1 MIQKYIKIKDI
12 EIPINIKNYKNSKSI
27 KMYFKANVLNIT
39 KPTRLSDKRMMGI
52 LKLEEDELYNKYKK
66 IMSSEVKSVKQWEN
80 EEKIFYKGK
89 HMKIIK
95 KVKWALVSVWI
106 FIVLIMVIG
115 TIVIG
120 RSYLSEMFGDGY
132 SIQSLYS
139 ISDPIKETYRN
150 LSIIMSEVQEDLQ
163 TNPNKFY
170 DKKYFES
177 LNQKAG
183 NYRTSVLVYLNG
195 EFVYSGIQ
203 KDIEELE
210 SSLLTKRTIYT
221 NGERDIDQDN
231 NLSEVSVEDMGAQG
245 SYSFGENGKTYEYML
260 TTPQAYLCNEIDYQ
274 IDGKPISVF
283 LVTYYGNYVSQF
295 KSALVGFIFMMFL
308 IMLVL
313 TTALSALVYTQFIRP
328 LVRLK
333 EAAEEIGTGNLNS
346 PVDVSSSRK
355 DEIGELCRSF
365 NDMRVRLNESV
376 ELKMQ
381 YEEENRELIS
391 NISHDLKTPI
401 TTIKGYVEGLMD
413 GVADTP
419 EKQDR
424 YLKMIYNKANEL
436 DALINELS
444 LYTNI
449 TNNAIPYE
457 FHRVSVKDY
466 FNDCMEE
473 VRADLLSHNMTL
485 TYNNYCA
492 EDVKVVVDP
501 DQLKRVI
508 NNVVTNAIKY
518 TDKEEG
524 HIDISIEESEKM
536 VKVSINDDGRGIDK
550 ESLPHI
556 FDRTYRA
563 DSARRSRGGSGLG
576 LAICKKI
583 VEEHGGKIWATS
595 TKGEGTT
602 IYFTLKKYIK
612 EENKDEQN
620 IDN

>member
-1 MIQKYIKIKDI
+1 MSI
-12 EIPINIKNYKNSKSI
+12 EN
-27 KMYFKANVLNIT
+27 
-39 KPTRLSDKRMMGI
+39 
-52 LKLEEDELYNKYKK
+52 
-66 IMSSEVKSVKQWEN
+66 
-80 EEKIFYKGK
+80 FYKGK

-95 KVKWALVSVWI
+95 KVKWALISVWI

-170 DKKYFES
+170 DKKYLES

-536 VKVSINDDGRGIDK
+536 IKVSINDDGRGIDK

-563 DSARRSRGGSGLG
+563 DNARRSRGGSGLG

>member
-1 MIQKYIKIKDI
+1 
-12 EIPINIKNYKNSKSI
+12 
-27 KMYFKANVLNIT
+27 
-39 KPTRLSDKRMMGI
+39 
-52 LKLEEDELYNKYKK
+52 
-66 IMSSEVKSVKQWEN
+66 
-80 EEKIFYKGK
+80 
-89 HMKIIK
+89 MKIIN
-95 KVKWALVSVWI
+95 KVKWVLISIWI
-106 FIVLIMVIG
+106 FIVVIMLVG

-120 RSYLSEMFGDGY
+120 RRYLSKMFGDGY
-132 SIQSLYS
+132 GIQSLYS

-150 LSIIMSEVQEDLQ
+150 LSVIMSDIQESLQ
-163 TNPNKFY
+163 TTPEKFY
-170 DKKYFES
+170 DEKYLDS
-177 LNQKAG
+177 LNKKAE
-183 NYRTSVLVYLNG
+183 NYRTSV
-195 EFVYSGIQ
+195 FVLFDGQFTYEGITQ
-203 KDIEELE
+203 DADQLK
-210 SSLLTKRTIYT
+210 SSLLTKHAIYT
-221 NGERDIDQDN
+221 TGEKGLEQN
-231 NLSEVSVEDMGAQG
+231 EEGSFLEDDLEELNQQG
-245 SYSFGENGKTYEYML
+245 SIAFGEYGKTYEYML
-260 TTPQAYLCNEIDYQ
+260 TSPQAYLCNEIDYQ
-274 IDGKPISVF
+274 IDGKEISIF

-295 KSALVGFIFMMFL
+295 KSAIAGFVVLMLI

-313 TTALSALVYTQFIRP
+313 TTALSAIVYMQFIRP
-328 LVRLK
+328 LVKLK
-333 EAAEEIGTGNLNS
+333 EAAEDIGTGNLGN
-346 PVDVSSSRK
+346 PVEVTPGRH

-365 NDMRVRLNESV
+365 NDMRERLNESV

-436 DALINELS
+436 DVLINELS

-473 VRADLLSHNMTL
+473 VQADLLSHNMTL
-485 TYNNYCA
+485 TYKNYCA

-508 NNVVTNAIKY
+508 NNIVTNAIKY
-518 TDKEEG
+518 TDKENG
-524 HIDISIEESEKM
+524 HIEIYIHESEKM
-536 VKVSINDDGRGIDK
+536 IKVSINDDGRGIDK

-595 TKGEGTT
+595 QKGEGTT
-602 IYFTLKKYIK
+602 IFFTLKKYIK
-612 EENKDEQN
+612 EENENEQN

>member
-1 MIQKYIKIKDI
+1 
-12 EIPINIKNYKNSKSI
+12 
-27 KMYFKANVLNIT
+27 
-39 KPTRLSDKRMMGI
+39 
-52 LKLEEDELYNKYKK
+52 
-66 IMSSEVKSVKQWEN
+66 
-80 EEKIFYKGK
+80 
-89 HMKIIK
+89 MKIIK

-419 EKQDR
+419 EKRDK
-424 YLKMIYNKANEL
+424 YIKTIYNKANEMDL
-436 DALINELS
+436 LLNELT
-444 LYTNI
+444 LYSKIDTNR
-449 TNNAIPYE
+449 IPYNFSKINVME
-457 FHRVSVKDY
+457 YFDDCVEEIGLDLEAKNIGLSY
-466 FNDCMEE
+466 FNYAGDD
-473 VRADLLSHNMTL
+473 VQIIADP
-485 TYNNYCA
+485 
-492 EDVKVVVDP
+492 E
-501 DQLKRVI
+501 QLKRVI
-508 NNVVTNAIKY
+508 HNIINNSIKY
-518 TDKEEG
+518 LDKPKGFINIRVKDVGDFIQVE
-524 HIDISIEESEKM
+524 IEDNGK
-536 VKVSINDDGRGIDK
+536 GIAKKD
-550 ESLPHI
+550 LPYI
-556 FDRTYRA
+556 FDRFFRA
-563 DSARRSRGGSGLG
+563 DTSRNSATGGSGIG
-576 LAICKKI
+576 LSIVRKI
-583 VEEHGGKIWATS
+583 IEDHGGKIWATS
-595 TKGEGTT
+595 
-602 IYFTLKKYIK
+602 K
-612 EENKDEQN
+612 EETGTIMYFVLRKYQEVPNE
-620 IDN
+620 

>member
-1 MIQKYIKIKDI
+1 M
-12 EIPINIKNYKNSKSI
+12 SI
-27 KMYFKANVLNIT
+27 A
-39 KPTRLSDKRMMGI
+39 R
-52 LKLEEDELYNKYKK
+52 
-66 IMSSEVKSVKQWEN
+66 
-80 EEKIFYKGK
+80 EKISSNLQDYEMSIENFYKGK

-95 KVKWALVSVWI
+95 KVKWALISVWI

-170 DKKYFES
+170 DKKYLES

-536 VKVSINDDGRGIDK
+536 IKVSINDDGRGIDK

-563 DSARRSRGGSGLG
+563 DNARRSRGGSGLG

>member
-1 MIQKYIKIKDI
+1 MSIAREKTSSNLKDY
-12 EIPINIKNYKNSKSI
+12 EMSI
-27 KMYFKANVLNIT
+27 A
-39 KPTRLSDKRMMGI
+39 R
-52 LKLEEDELYNKYKK
+52 
-66 IMSSEVKSVKQWEN
+66 
-80 EEKIFYKGK
+80 EKISSNLQDYEMSIENFYKGK

-170 DKKYFES
+170 DKKYLES

-203 KDIEELE
+203 NDIEELE

-221 NGERDIDQDN
+221 NGEKDIDQDN
-231 NLSEVSVEDMGAQG
+231 NLSEISAEDMGAQG
-245 SYSFGENGKTYEYML
+245 SYSFGEHGKTYEYML

-536 VKVSINDDGRGIDK
+536 IKVSINDDGRGIDK

-563 DSARRSRGGSGLG
+563 DSARHSRGGSGLG

-620 IDN
+620 TDN

>member
-1 MIQKYIKIKDI
+1 M
-12 EIPINIKNYKNSKSI
+12 SI
-27 KMYFKANVLNIT
+27 A
-39 KPTRLSDKRMMGI
+39 R
-52 LKLEEDELYNKYKK
+52 
-66 IMSSEVKSVKQWEN
+66 
-80 EEKIFYKGK
+80 EKISSNLQDYEMSIAREMISSNLQDYEMSIENFYKGK

-106 FIVLIMVIG
+106 FIVLIMMIG

-170 DKKYFES
+170 DKKYLES

-203 KDIEELE
+203 NDIEELE

-221 NGERDIDQDN
+221 NGEKDIDQDN
-231 NLSEVSVEDMGAQG
+231 NLSEVSAEDMGAQG
-245 SYSFGENGKTYEYML
+245 SYSFGEYGKTYEYML

-536 VKVSINDDGRGIDK
+536 IKVSINDDGRGIDK

-620 IDN
+620 TDN

>member
-1 MIQKYIKIKDI
+1 
-12 EIPINIKNYKNSKSI
+12 
-27 KMYFKANVLNIT
+27 
-39 KPTRLSDKRMMGI
+39 
-52 LKLEEDELYNKYKK
+52 
-66 IMSSEVKSVKQWEN
+66 
-80 EEKIFYKGK
+80 
-89 HMKIIK
+89 MKIIK

-183 NYRTSVLVYLNG
+183 NYRISVLVYLNG

-536 VKVSINDDGRGIDK
+536 IKVSINDDGRGIDK

-563 DSARRSRGGSGLG
+563 DNARRSRGGSGLG

>member
-1 MIQKYIKIKDI
+1 
-12 EIPINIKNYKNSKSI
+12 
-27 KMYFKANVLNIT
+27 
-39 KPTRLSDKRMMGI
+39 
-52 LKLEEDELYNKYKK
+52 
-66 IMSSEVKSVKQWEN
+66 
-80 EEKIFYKGK
+80 
-89 HMKIIK
+89 MKIIK

-419 EKQDR
+419 EKMDK
-424 YLKMIYNKANEL
+424 YIKTIYNKAI
-436 DALINELS
+436 DMDRLINELTTYS
-444 LYTNI
+444 GI
-449 TNNAIPYE
+449 DNNRIPYN
-457 FHRVSVKDY
+457 FHRINVADY
-466 FNDCMEE
+466 FGDCVEE
-473 VRADLLSHNMTL
+473 VGLDLEQRGIKLNYSNLVSPDTVVIADPEQM
-485 TYNNYCA
+485 
-492 EDVKVVVDP
+492 K
-501 DQLKRVI
+501 KVI
-508 NNVVTNAIKY
+508 NNIISNSVKY
-518 TDKEEG
+518 MDKPNG
-524 HIDISIEESEKM
+524 HIDIRILDEVDAIRVEIEDNGK
-536 VKVSINDDGRGIDK
+536 GIAQKDLQK
-550 ESLPHI
+550 I
-556 FDRTYRA
+556 FERFYRTDASRN
-563 DSARRSRGGSGLG
+563 SAQGGSGIG
-576 LAICKKI
+576 LSIVKKI
-583 VEEHGGKIWATS
+583 IEDHGGYVWATA
-595 TKGEGTT
+595 KEGEGTCMH
-602 IYFTLKKYIK
+602 FVLRKYIELQPGGTK
-612 EENKDEQN
+612 
-620 IDN
+620 

>member
-1 MIQKYIKIKDI
+1 M
-12 EIPINIKNYKNSKSI
+12 SI
-27 KMYFKANVLNIT
+27 AREKTSSNLQDY
-39 KPTRLSDKRMMGI
+39 
-52 LKLEEDELYNKYKK
+52 E
-66 IMSSEVKSVKQWEN
+66 MSIAR
-80 EEKIFYKGK
+80 EKISSNLQDYEMSIENFYKGK

-95 KVKWALVSVWI
+95 KVKWALISVWI

-170 DKKYFES
+170 DKKYLES

-203 KDIEELE
+203 NDIEELE

-221 NGERDIDQDN
+221 NGEKDIDQDN
-231 NLSEVSVEDMGAQG
+231 NLSEVSAEDMGAQG
-245 SYSFGENGKTYEYML
+245 SYSFGEHGKTYEYML

-536 VKVSINDDGRGIDK
+536 IKVSINDDGRGIDK

>member
-1 MIQKYIKIKDI
+1 
-12 EIPINIKNYKNSKSI
+12 
-27 KMYFKANVLNIT
+27 
-39 KPTRLSDKRMMGI
+39 
-52 LKLEEDELYNKYKK
+52 
-66 IMSSEVKSVKQWEN
+66 
-80 EEKIFYKGK
+80 
-89 HMKIIK
+89 MKIIK
-95 KVKWALVSVWI
+95 KVKWALVSVWV

-120 RSYLSEMFGDGY
+120 RSYLSEMFGNGY

-139 ISDPIKETYRN
+139 INDPIKETYQN
-150 LSIIMSEVQEDLQ
+150 LSIIMTDVKECMQEDSG
-163 TNPNKFY
+163 KFF
-170 DKKYFES
+170 DKKYLDS
-177 LNQKAG
+177 LNMKAK
-183 NYRTSVLVYLNG
+183 NYNTSVLVLING
-195 EFVYSGIQ
+195 EFTYSGITDDVEQ
-203 KDIEELE
+203 LQQ
-210 SSLLTKRTIYT
+210 SLLTKRAIYT
-221 NGERDIDQDN
+221 TGEKGIIEENSTEDGSKEQSKQDSDI
-231 NLSEVSVEDMGAQG
+231 
-245 SYSFGENGKTYEYML
+245 FGEGGKTYEYLL
-260 TTPQAYLCNEIDYQ
+260 TSPQAYLCNEIDYQ
-274 IDGKPISVF
+274 VDGKPISVF

-295 KSALVGFIFMMFL
+295 RSAIVGFIVMMFL
-308 IMLVL
+308 IMVVL
-313 TTALSALVYTQFIRP
+313 TTGLSTLVYIQFIRP

-333 EAAEEIGTGNLNS
+333 EAAEEIGTGNLNN

-365 NDMRVRLNESV
+365 NDMRERLNESV

-485 TYNNYCA
+485 TYNNYCTD
-492 EDVKVVVDP
+492 DVKVVVDP

-508 NNVVTNAIKY
+508 NNIVTNAIKY

-536 VKVSINDDGRGIDK
+536 IKVSINDDGRGIDK

-595 TKGEGTT
+595 QKGEGTT

-612 EENKDEQN
+612 EENRDEQN
-620 IDN
+620 TDN

>member
-1 MIQKYIKIKDI
+1 MRRKKTSSDLQDYEMSIAREKTSSNLQDYEMSIAREKTSSNLQDYEMSI
-12 EIPINIKNYKNSKSI
+12 EN
-27 KMYFKANVLNIT
+27 
-39 KPTRLSDKRMMGI
+39 
-52 LKLEEDELYNKYKK
+52 
-66 IMSSEVKSVKQWEN
+66 
-80 EEKIFYKGK
+80 FYKGK

-170 DKKYFES
+170 DKKYLES

-203 KDIEELE
+203 NDIEELE

-221 NGERDIDQDN
+221 NGEKDIDQDN
-231 NLSEVSVEDMGAQG
+231 NLSEVSAEDMGAQG
-245 SYSFGENGKTYEYML
+245 SYSFGEHGKTYEYML

-536 VKVSINDDGRGIDK
+536 IKVSINDDGRGIDK

-620 IDN
+620 TDN

>member
-1 MIQKYIKIKDI
+1 MKLNTKLKVSFVVMFLLPIVLCSIVITGIMVIQNKGMQTNYEVEGVEWGSNLAPASMLSRITNSIYDEIRREATENPERFNDQKYLQ
-12 EIPINIKNYKNSKSI
+12 ELS
-27 KMYFKANVLNIT
+27 ANVEARFSNFILRKNNEIVFSDVGESQSLTDDMLPDYGEGDNNSGYNVYYGDEYQCLVKQYDFTDKAGNCYSAFILTETVKIVPQMKLMLMELLLAVIIILIMTSLLLTLWMHSSIVKPIMRLKLAAQNIQEGNLDFELPVEYSGDEIASLT
-39 KPTRLSDKRMMGI
+39 KDFEEMRII
-52 LKLEEDELYNKYKK
+52 LKN
-66 IMSSEVKSVKQWEN
+66 N
-80 EEKIFYKGK
+80 AEEKIK
-89 HMKIIK
+89 
-95 KVKWALVSVWI
+95 AE
-106 FIVLIMVIG
+106 
-115 TIVIG
+115 
-120 RSYLSEMFGDGY
+120 SEE
-132 SIQSLYS
+132 
-139 ISDPIKETYRN
+139 K
-150 LSIIMSEVQEDLQ
+150 
-163 TNPNKFY
+163 
-170 DKKYFES
+170 
-177 LNQKAG
+177 
-183 NYRTSVLVYLNG
+183 
-195 EFVYSGIQ
+195 
-203 KDIEELE
+203 
-210 SSLLTKRTIYT
+210 
-221 NGERDIDQDN
+221 
-231 NLSEVSVEDMGAQG
+231 
-245 SYSFGENGKTYEYML
+245 
-260 TTPQAYLCNEIDYQ
+260 
-274 IDGKPISVF
+274 
-283 LVTYYGNYVSQF
+283 
-295 KSALVGFIFMMFL
+295 
-308 IMLVL
+308 
-313 TTALSALVYTQFIRP
+313 
-328 LVRLK
+328 
-333 EAAEEIGTGNLNS
+333 
-346 PVDVSSSRK
+346 
-355 DEIGELCRSF
+355 
-365 NDMRVRLNESV
+365 
-376 ELKMQ
+376 
-381 YEEENRELIS
+381 ELIR
-391 NISHDLKTPI
+391 NISHDLKTPL
-401 TTIKGYVEGLMD
+401 TAIKGYVEGLLD

-485 TYNNYCA
+485 NYNNYCA

-508 NNVVTNAIKY
+508 NNIVTNAIKY

-536 VKVSINDDGRGIDK
+536 IKVSINDDGRGIDK

-595 TKGEGTT
+595 KKGEGTT

-620 IDN
+620 TDN

>member
-1 MIQKYIKIKDI
+1 MSNARAIWS
-12 EIPINIKNYKNSKSI
+12 NARKNN
-27 KMYFKANVLNIT
+27 
-39 KPTRLSDKRMMGI
+39 
-52 LKLEEDELYNKYKK
+52 
-66 IMSSEVKSVKQWEN
+66 
-80 EEKIFYKGK
+80 YKGK

-106 FIVLIMVIG
+106 FIVLIMLVG

-150 LSIIMSEVQEDLQ
+150 LSIIMSDVQEDLQ
-163 TNPNKFY
+163 TDPGKFY
-170 DKKYFES
+170 DKKYLDS

-183 NYRTSVLVYLNG
+183 NYRTSVLVYIDG
-195 EFVYSGIQ
+195 EFTYSGI
-203 KDIEELE
+203 KDEVEKLE
-210 SSLLTKRTIYT
+210 ASLLTKRAIYI
-221 NGERDIDQDN
+221 NGEKGIKQEEVEN
-231 NLSEVSVEDMGAQG
+231 SSSESGSGEMGDQG
-245 SYSFGENGKTYEYML
+245 SYAFGKYGKTYEYML
-260 TTPQAYLCNEIDYQ
+260 TSPQAYLCNEIDYQ
-274 IDGKPISVF
+274 INGKSISIF

-295 KSALVGFIFMMFL
+295 KSALVGFILMMFL

-313 TTALSALVYTQFIRP
+313 TTALSTLVYVQFIRP

-333 EAAEEIGTGNLNS
+333 EAAEEIGTGNLGE
-346 PVDVSSSRK
+346 PVEVSDGRK

-365 NDMRVRLNESV
+365 NDMRERLNESV

-485 TYNNYCA
+485 NYNNYCA

-508 NNVVTNAIKY
+508 NNIVTNAIKY

-524 HIDISIEESEKM
+524 HIDISIEDSEKM
-536 VKVSINDDGRGIDK
+536 IKVSINDDGRGIDK

-595 TKGEGTT
+595 KKGEGTT

-620 IDN
+620 TDN